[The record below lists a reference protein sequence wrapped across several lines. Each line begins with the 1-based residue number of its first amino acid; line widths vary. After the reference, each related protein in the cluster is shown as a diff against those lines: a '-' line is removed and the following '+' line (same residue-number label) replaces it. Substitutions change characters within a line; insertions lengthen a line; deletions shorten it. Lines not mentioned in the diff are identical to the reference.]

1 MIILKRGFSKKHIF
15 SKILDIYTSMHKK
28 RDVTQKQNESIV
40 RFQSFIVN
48 FHLNRKLILG
58 IVVADLILSTQ
69 TVSGLEE
76 EFKKNKATLNISI
89 L

>member
-1 MIILKRGFSKKHIF
+1 
-15 SKILDIYTSMHKK
+15 MHKK